1 VLGIFGSSSTGE
13 PWPVDVLTLDYL
25 FTGEV
30 DAAAQKWGW
39 TYLQI
44 AAPEQPAAGLDVQV
58 SAVASTGTAPAPEA
72 LVGRRVSFGRGTALV
87 ALISRG
93 PATDA
98 VWEQWNHGFRAV
110 AAEVLVGPY
119 KLAGTM
125 ITPDG
130 TVNAPMINVG
140 FAVQDAT
147 ITRIDGAGDG
157 APIQLGRGVVSTSFV
172 HAAAPLG

>member
-1 VLGIFGSSSTGE
+1 MLGIFGSSTPAE

-30 DAAAQKWGW
+30 DGAAQKWGW

-44 AAPEQPAAGLDVQV
+44 AAPESPAAGLDVQV
-58 SAVASTGTAPAPEA
+58 SAAVATGASAPPAD

-98 VWEQWNHGFRAV
+98 AWEKWNHGFQEV

-119 KLAGTM
+119 KLVGTM

-130 TVNAPMINVG
+130 TVNAPMINIG

-147 ITRIDGAGDG
+147 ITRVDGAGSA
-157 APIQLGRGVVSTSFV
+157 APIAIGRGVISNAFV
-172 HAAAPLG
+172 HAATPIG